1 MKRVRRHAH
10 LVAVT
15 LIALLSCAC
24 GLAATPATTESP
36 SHLSKSTVIALAQK
50 KAMDVV
56 GTLQHYNAPSIEYH
70 ADTHEWQVS
79 YAGKSGGM
87 DNCFL
92 IFVNDKTKKVV
103 FLACG

>member
-1 MKRVRRHAH
+1 M
-10 LVAVT
+10 LTVA
-15 LIALLSCAC
+15 LAAALSCSS
-24 GLAATPATTESP
+24 GLAATPATTQP
-36 SHLSKSTVIALAQK
+36 TPHLSKNAVIALAQE

-56 GTLQHYNAPSIEYH
+56 GTLQHYKPPSVEYH
-70 ADTHEWQVS
+70 ADAHEWQVS

-92 IFVNDKTKKVV
+92 IFVNDNTKKVS